1 MNFLLHRHLAARD
14 IGHDAAGAGAMLPD
28 LWRMADRRVR
38 PALEASFE
46 APGTLAHVLAGV
58 LHHVRADHW
67 FHRDA
72 VFVDGERE
80 ATARLKEAKLEAR
93 RSVLFGHVLWELCLD
108 GELVRREGVA
118 VRDRVE
124 DGFHLADRALD
135 QAAELHHFSRVPR
148 TPEERATFTRRMQRI
163 VRELSQGEW
172 IPGYADD
179 EGIAER
185 LQGVRR
191 RLGLALMGPADVG
204 RLTEVARLL
213 RASASDAVTRILAHP
228 SL

>member
-14 IGHDAAGAGAMLPD
+14 IGHDAAGTGAMLPD

-38 PALEASFE
+38 PALETSFE
-46 APGTLAHVLAGV
+46 ATGNLSHVLAGV
-58 LHHVRADHW
+58 LHHVRADRW
-67 FHRDA
+67 FHQDA

-108 GELVRREGVA
+108 GELVRREGA
-118 VRDRVE
+118 SVRSDVE
-124 DGFHLADRALD
+124 DGFRVSGSAIGE
-135 QAAELHHFSRVPR
+135 AAALHHFSRIER
-148 TPEERATFTRRMQRI
+148 TEDERATFTRRMDRI
-163 VRELSQGEW
+163 VRELCQGEW

-191 RLGLALMGPADVG
+191 RLGLALMDAGDLA

-213 RASASDAVTRILAHP
+213 RPSAGDAVTRILARP
-228 SL
+228 GL

>member
-14 IGHDAAGAGAMLPD
+14 IGNAAAGAGAMLPD

-38 PALEASFE
+38 PALGTSFE
-46 APGTLAHVLAGV
+46 ATGGLAHVLAGV
-58 LHHVRADHW
+58 LHHVRADRW
-67 FHRDA
+67 FHQDA

-80 ATARLKEAKLEAR
+80 ATAWLKEAKLEAR

-108 GELVRREGVA
+108 GELVRREGA
-118 VRDRVE
+118 GVRSAVE
-124 DGFHLADRALD
+124 DGFHVADRALD
-135 QAAELHHFSRVPR
+135 EAAQLHHFSRVPR
-148 TPEERATFTRRMQRI
+148 TPEERATFSTRMDRI

-191 RLGLALMGPADVG
+191 RLGLALMDAGDVA

-213 RASASDAVTRILAHP
+213 RSSASDAVTRILAHP
-228 SL
+228 GL